1 MYHYGQIIILEAYY
15 VGVAFSDHF
24 SLIIKIKMPENMTK
38 LISPKSKP
46 LFKSKP
52 EVIDDEIFRNRLKQ
66 SFQLWLE
73 VRASTC
79 LTTLDWWEM
88 IVKPNIK
95 KLLINRGRELSKHK
109 RGELNL
115 LLIR

>member
-1 MYHYGQIIILEAYY
+1 MMK
-15 VGVAFSDHF
+15 F
-24 SLIIKIKMPENMTK
+24 
-38 LISPKSKP
+38 PKQ
-46 LFKSKP
+46 LM
-52 EVIDDEIFRNRLKQ
+52 Q

-79 LTTLDWWEM
+79 LATLDWWEM

-115 LLIR
+115 LLIRQAYLVRKIQSGMVQFLAQLHFMQANIVTWHNN